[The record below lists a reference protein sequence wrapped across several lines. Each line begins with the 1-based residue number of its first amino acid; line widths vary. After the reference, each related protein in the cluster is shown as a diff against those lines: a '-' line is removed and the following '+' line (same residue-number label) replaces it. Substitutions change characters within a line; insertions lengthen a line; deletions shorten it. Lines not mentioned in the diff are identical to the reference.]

1 VESVRERY
9 TLIYGTETV
18 YDHVE
23 HDIIRVAHLRL
34 ALGKDPVNFWLYTPG
49 RHMVNRD
56 RVVFDPS
63 GRCKRPST

>member
-49 RHMVNRD
+49 RHMVTATAWFSIPADGAR
-56 RVVFDPS
+56 
-63 GRCKRPST
+63 RPST